1 VFSNATRI
9 PPRKPSVHRARS
21 ICFFWCNFHH
31 TSDPSFLALTKKSLA
46 VAPRFFLQKF
56 KLKLTK
62 TNASQ
67 SLNKGF
73 ESHMRKLT
81 SVDLIPH
88 FLHIF
93 SIPLLSKKTTKRLWK
108 HIWQTKIREN
118 ETSIWKRVP
127 PWKFENERS
136 SLKAFNRANKFQA
149 FWNKIALGHFFQA
162 SQMQS
167 KP

>member
-1 VFSNATRI
+1 MGCVFECNPDPTSKTLCAQSQ
-9 PPRKPSVHRARS
+9 KHL
-21 ICFFWCNFHH
+21 FFWCNFHH

-62 TNASQ
+62 TNAYQ
-67 SLNKGF
+67 SLNEGF

-93 SIPLLSKKTTKRLWK
+93 SIPLLSKKQQNAYGNIYGKQK
-108 HIWQTKIREN
+108 FAKMKQ
-118 ETSIWKRVP
+118 V
-127 PWKFENERS
+127 FENV
-136 SLKAFNRANKFQA
+136 SLLEN
-149 FWNKIALGHFFQA
+149 
-162 SQMQS
+162 S
-167 KP
+167 KMDAQV